1 MWIPKWYWEAQIR
14 QRDELE
20 RRVNRLELILLQDA
34 KNKIASL
41 KDEEA
46 GTNKKGMYDIC
57 ILERNYINSR
67 DSLVQMSVELPGYD
81 WCELSNSPYWT
92 EVENFLSRKKNKDSQ
107 NLHIAAEGLLENP

>member
-67 DSLVQMSVELPGYD
+67 DSLVQMSVELPATIGANYQIHLIGQR
-81 WCELSNSPYWT
+81 WKIF
-92 EVENFLSRKKNKDSQ
+92 FLGRKIK
-107 NLHIAAEGLLENP
+107 IARIST